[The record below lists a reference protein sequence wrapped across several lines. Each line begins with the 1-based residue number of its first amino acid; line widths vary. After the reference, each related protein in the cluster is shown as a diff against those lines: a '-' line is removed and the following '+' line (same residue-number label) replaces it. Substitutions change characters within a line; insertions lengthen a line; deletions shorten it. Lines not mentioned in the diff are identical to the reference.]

1 MGLKSDIFI
10 MGGILCL
17 SLIFWYGIFLYPLS
31 DVMTFLFVL
40 IACCLLQKSQK
51 NVGHKNLVY
60 GIGIGVCLYCAYN
73 IRSVYKFAAFC
84 ILISAAIQN
93 IKNRKVF
100 GVMLGNVCGIM
111 IAAIPQIIIN
121 KALFGVW
128 SIKNIASQSIINSN
142 FPHSKPAENL

>member
-121 KALFGVW
+121 KALF
-128 SIKNIASQSIINSN
+128 
-142 FPHSKPAENL
+142 